1 MQQTDTIQDQGNV
14 VKGTRELEDGEELHR
29 LGKVLLL
36 EGNGKFIALV
46 ILLHWKV
53 QSKTMESRTTENV
66 NHGDRAK
73 PSENKMLSGSQSV
86 LKWGTVSSFS
96 NNKQVE
102 TGSSD
107 KTIRFKPITIAL

>member
-29 LGKVLLL
+29 WGKVLLL

-53 QSKTMESRTTENV
+53 QSKTMESRTTENI

-73 PSENKMLSGSQSV
+73 PIENKMLSGSQTV

-107 KTIRFKPITIAL
+107 KIIRLKPITIAL

>member
-1 MQQTDTIQDQGNV
+1 MAKNYNV
-14 VKGTRELEDGEELHR
+14 GER
-29 LGKVLLL
+29 SYFGKEMESL
-36 EGNGKFIALV
+36 ALV

-53 QSKTMESRTTENV
+53 QSKTMESRTTEN
-66 NHGDRAK
+66 GDRAK

-107 KTIRFKPITIAL
+107 KSIRFKPITIAL

>member
-1 MQQTDTIQDQGNV
+1 MAKNYNV
-14 VKGTRELEDGEELHR
+14 GER
-29 LGKVLLL
+29 SYFGKEMESL
-36 EGNGKFIALV
+36 ALV

-73 PSENKMLSGSQSV
+73 PSENEMLSGSQSV

-107 KTIRFKPITIAL
+107 KTIRFKQITIAL